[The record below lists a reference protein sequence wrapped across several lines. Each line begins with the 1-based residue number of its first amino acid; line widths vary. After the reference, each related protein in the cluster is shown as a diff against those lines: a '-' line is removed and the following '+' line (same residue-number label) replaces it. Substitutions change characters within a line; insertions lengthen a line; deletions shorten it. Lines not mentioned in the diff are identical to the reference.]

1 MRILLDTNIL
11 ITYLSGRED
20 PYSTECEKIVQM
32 CSDEAVEGVVAF
44 HSLSTIWYLTRKAP
58 ENLRR
63 GYIKQICVLF
73 DIAGATNGSV
83 LKAIEN
89 QEFRDFE
96 DALQDCCAV
105 ETDCDYIIT
114 ANIKDFTDHSIVPAI
129 TPDAFITLIL
139 KQKE

>member
-1 MRILLDTNIL
+1 MRALLDTNIL

-20 PYSTECEKIVQM
+20 PYAAECEQIVQM
-32 CSDEAVEGVVAF
+32 CSDEAMEGVVAF
-44 HSLSTIWYLTRKAP
+44 HSLSTIWYMTRKAP
-58 ENLRR
+58 EEMRR

-73 DIAGATNGSV
+73 SIAGADNESV

-96 DALQDCCAV
+96 DALQDCCAAGSA
-105 ETDCDYIIT
+105 CDYIIT
-114 ANIKDFTDHSIVPAI
+114 ANIKDFTNHSTIPAI
-129 TPDAFITLIL
+129 TPDAFITLMQ